1 MIIFPQNNENINN
14 NKNNRQYDKK
24 NRIKKN
30 DSEYSLEL
38 CSKNDITIPEF
49 SNSNINRNSFQKMV
63 EENNK
68 IIDKKI
74 IEKEKDTNISKIRIF
89 LFIIELIFGILL
101 TISSISILII
111 IYMDDIVDQKYI
123 SFFIEPIIFIIS
135 ILGIIP
141 YKGKSL
147 KIIIISLY
155 LWEGLFLFP
164 LSFYSISIIKDKNF
178 YNICF
183 KIDIVRIILLV
194 AQFMNF
200 VISLI
205 LKIDI

>member
-1 MIIFPQNNENINN
+1 MKISIIIKIIGNMIKKQN
-14 NKNNRQYDKK
+14 
-24 NRIKKN
+24 KKN
-30 DSEYSLEL
+30 DNEYSLEVG
-38 CSKNDITIPEF
+38 SKNDITVTEF
-49 SNSNINRNSFQKMV
+49 RKNINIDSFQKMI
-63 EENNK
+63 EESNK

-74 IEKEKDTNISKIRIF
+74 IEKENNTIISKIGIF
-89 LFIIELIFGILL
+89 LYIIELIFGIVL
-101 TISSISILII
+101 TISSISILLI

-123 SFFIEPIIFIIS
+123 SFFVEPIIFIIS

-141 YKGKSL
+141 YKGKSF

-164 LSFYSISIIKDKNF
+164 LSFYSISIIKDNKY

-183 KIDIVRIILLV
+183 KIVIARIIILST
-194 AQFMNF
+194 QFINF

>member
-1 MIIFPQNNENINN
+1 
-14 NKNNRQYDKK
+14 
-24 NRIKKN
+24 
-30 DSEYSLEL
+30 
-38 CSKNDITIPEF
+38 
-49 SNSNINRNSFQKMV
+49 
-63 EENNK
+63 
-68 IIDKKI
+68 
-74 IEKEKDTNISKIRIF
+74 
-89 LFIIELIFGILL
+89 
-101 TISSISILII
+101 
-111 IYMDDIVDQKYI
+111 MDDIVDQKYI

-164 LSFYSISIIKDKNF
+164 LSFYSISIIKNKNF
-178 YNICF
+178 YYICF
-183 KIDIVRIILLV
+183 KIDIARIILLSV
-194 AQFMNF
+194 QFMNF